1 MSTWPTEDEAALA
14 TEVGRLL
21 ERTASREDLK
31 AVVQPTDVRH
41 DVAWKQLATQL
52 GAAGLAVPDAL
63 GGAGADLG
71 ALAVVAEQI
80 GRACAAVP
88 FLSTAVVTAALQ
100 AAGDTEFLPAI
111 ASGETSAALA
121 APLDGRPVP
130 ITASEGVLTGSVDV
144 VDGASADFLV
154 VPARTDGGVALFV
167 VEASAVRR
175 APLHTLDLGRP
186 QARIELAGVTAR
198 QVAADADAAL
208 RAARQVARLLLAAE
222 NLGIADWCV
231 QTAVEYAKTRE
242 QFGVKIGTFQA
253 VKHLCAEMYF
263 ATEVARALLVSAVE
277 LCRGEIK
284 APGRT
289 ALNAA
294 AVACAEAAAAATQ
307 GAVQVLAGIGFTWEH
322 DAHLYFRRA
331 RANAVL
337 TGSTASVKDAL
348 AELLI
353 AGKGIAEPA
362 PPMTAE
368 IAAFEQKAR
377 EFFATH
383 AHGRGRASDEAQHVA
398 AARAY
403 RAALA
408 DAGLAGVTVPV
419 EYGGQGLSIAH
430 DTAVALAARGKHTF
444 EDVCGIGIGMCVP
457 VLLTLG
463 TEEQKRAYIGPLLR
477 GEQIWC
483 QLFSE
488 PGAGSDVAALRTK
501 AVRDGDSWVLTGQKV
516 WTTYAHHAD
525 YGLVLARTDPDA
537 PKHKGI
543 TMFVLDMK
551 APGITPRP
559 LRQMTGDAEFNE
571 VFLDE
576 VRVPA
581 DAVVGELNGG
591 WTAALVMLMNERVQ
605 IGRDPLSMSP
615 PVNFTMLRDLIAER
629 GLTEDAT
636 ARTKLSEVFVLERG
650 LQLLGHKVAASL
662 KPGQD
667 PGPFASLSK
676 MGAAHLARFTTQAAF
691 DLGGAAAAAWSGEDP
706 GAGVWAYSMLA
717 APALGIAGGTDQI
730 QRSIVAE
737 RVLGL
742 PKG

>member
-1 MSTWPTEDEAALA
+1 MGWPTDDESALA
-14 TEVGRLL
+14 TEVARLL

-31 AVVQPTDVRH
+31 AAVQPTDVRH

-52 GAAGLAVPDAL
+52 GAAGLAVPEAL

-71 ALAVVAEQI
+71 ALAVVAEQV

-88 FLSTAVVTAALQ
+88 FLSTALATTALSAV
-100 AAGDTEFLPAI
+100 GDTEILPGVA
-111 ASGETSAALA
+111 AGERAAVLA
-121 APLDGRPVP
+121 APLDGSPVTV
-130 ITASEGVLTGSVDV
+130 TAVGGALTGVVDV
-144 VDGASADFLV
+144 LDGMSADILL
-154 VPARTDGGVALFV
+154 VPARAAGGIALFLV
-167 VEASAVRR
+167 QASTTRR
-175 APLHTLDLGRP
+175 TALHTLDLGRP
-186 QARIELAGVTAR
+186 QARVELAGTRAR
-198 QVAADADAAL
+198 ELAADAKPAL
-208 RAARQVARLLLAAE
+208 QAARQVARLLLAAE

-242 QFGVKIGTFQA
+242 QFGVKIGSFQA

-263 ATEVARALLVSAVE
+263 ATEVARALLVSAVD
-277 LCRGEIK
+277 LCRGEVK

-294 AVACAEAAAAATQ
+294 AVACAEAAVAATQ

-337 TGSTASVKDAL
+337 TGSTAAVKDSL

-362 PPMTAE
+362 PEMTDE
-368 IAAFEQKAR
+368 VAALGEQAR
-377 EFFATH
+377 AFFATH
-383 AHGRGRASDEAQHVA
+383 ARGRGRAADEGAHVA
-398 AARAY
+398 DARAY

-408 DAGLAGVTVPV
+408 EAGLAGVTVPA
-419 EYGGQGLSIAH
+419 EYGGQGRTIAH

-444 EDVCGIGIGMCVP
+444 EDVCGIGTGMCVP

-501 AVRDGDSWVLTGQKV
+501 AVRDGNEWVLTGQKV

-551 APGITPRP
+551 AAGITPRP

-615 PVNFTMLRDLIAER
+615 PVNFAMLRELISTR
-629 GLTEDAT
+629 GLGEDTT
-636 ARTKLSEVFVLERG
+636 ARAKLSEVFVLERG

-662 KPGQD
+662 QPGQD

-691 DLGGAAAAAWSGEDP
+691 DLGGAASAAWAGEDP
-706 GAGVWAYSMLA
+706 SAGIWAYSMLA

>member
-1 MSTWPTEDEAALA
+1 
-14 TEVGRLL
+14 
-21 ERTASREDLK
+21 
-31 AVVQPTDVRH
+31 
-41 DVAWKQLATQL
+41 
-52 GAAGLAVPDAL
+52 
-63 GGAGADLG
+63 
-71 ALAVVAEQI
+71 
-80 GRACAAVP
+80 
-88 FLSTAVVTAALQ
+88 
-100 AAGDTEFLPAI
+100 
-111 ASGETSAALA
+111 
-121 APLDGRPVP
+121 
-130 ITASEGVLTGSVDV
+130 
-144 VDGASADFLV
+144 
-154 VPARTDGGVALFV
+154 
-167 VEASAVRR
+167 
-175 APLHTLDLGRP
+175 
-186 QARIELAGVTAR
+186 
-198 QVAADADAAL
+198 
-208 RAARQVARLLLAAE
+208 
-222 NLGIADWCV
+222 
-231 QTAVEYAKTRE
+231 
-242 QFGVKIGTFQA
+242 
-253 VKHLCAEMYF
+253 
-263 ATEVARALLVSAVE
+263 
-277 LCRGEIK
+277 
-284 APGRT
+284 
-289 ALNAA
+289 
-294 AVACAEAAAAATQ
+294 
-307 GAVQVLAGIGFTWEH
+307 
-322 DAHLYFRRA
+322 
-331 RANAVL
+331 
-337 TGSTASVKDAL
+337 
-348 AELLI
+348 
-353 AGKGIAEPA
+353 
-362 PPMTAE
+362 
-368 IAAFEQKAR
+368 
-377 EFFATH
+377 
-383 AHGRGRASDEAQHVA
+383 
-398 AARAY
+398 
-403 RAALA
+403 
-408 DAGLAGVTVPV
+408 
-419 EYGGQGLSIAH
+419 
-430 DTAVALAARGKHTF
+430 VALAARGKHTF
-444 EDVCGIGIGMCVP
+444 EDVCGIGTGMCVP

-501 AVRDGDSWVLTGQKV
+501 AVRDGEEWVLTGQKV

-615 PVNFTMLRDLIAER
+615 PVNFTMLRDLILER
-629 GLTEDAT
+629 GLGEDT
-636 ARTKLSEVFVLERG
+636 HARTKLSEVFVLERG

-691 DLGGAAAAAWSGEDP
+691 DLGGAGAAAWP
-706 GAGVWAYSMLA
+706 GDDADAGVWAYSMLA

-742 PKG
+742 PRG